1 MRIIIKLVLLPV
13 VIVAT
18 IAWLIALL
26 ASRIFGM
33 VHGFLWVVLL
43 IPIILACCLQMW
55 QNAAV
60 FAAVGFISYMV
71 LFGLTAA
78 EVLLDTAR
86 HEICAVMN
94 G

>member
-1 MRIIIKLVLLPV
+1 MRIIIKLALLPV
-13 VIVAT
+13 VIFTTV
-18 IAWLIALL
+18 AWLIALL
-26 ASRIFGM
+26 ASKIFGM
-33 VHGFLWVVLL
+33 VHGFLWALLL

-86 HEICAVMN
+86 HGICAVMN